1 MAALLPTLECVAAPI
16 PAPAAPPTVA
26 PVRVPQP
33 PATKLKSEIPRY
45 HARICLLFIV
55 LTSYQDVLRK
65 TCSNTPRAAEKKAH
79 GKVRTVGRLARLK
92 GELAGLELLLRKNS
106 TSVVDEIAEV
116 TRSSN
121 LHASVEVGTLYLQP
135 RDTFAF
141 VLGDAVSA

>member
-1 MAALLPTLECVAAPI
+1 
-16 PAPAAPPTVA
+16 
-26 PVRVPQP
+26 
-33 PATKLKSEIPRY
+33 
-45 HARICLLFIV
+45 
-55 LTSYQDVLRK
+55 LRK

-79 GKVRTVGRLARLK
+79 GKVHTVGRLARLK

-141 VLGDAVSA
+141 VLGDAVSAQAG